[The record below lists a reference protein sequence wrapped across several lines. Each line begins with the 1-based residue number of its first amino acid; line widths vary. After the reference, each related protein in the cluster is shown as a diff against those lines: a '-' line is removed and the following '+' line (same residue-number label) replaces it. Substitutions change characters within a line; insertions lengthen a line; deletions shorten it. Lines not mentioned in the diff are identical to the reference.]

1 MGRVEGGRGVGG
13 VGVVNNLIRV
23 ITVSVLNVGTC
34 YVKMTGHPKVRR
46 FRTKDRLI
54 VERTAVP
61 RTLSVI
67 NGDAVRRSL
76 PVCSP
81 WG

>member
-1 MGRVEGGRGVGG
+1 MGRMGEDGRG

-34 YVKMTGHPKVRR
+34 YVKMKGHPKVRR
-46 FRTKDRLI
+46 FRTKNRLI
-54 VERTAVP
+54 VKRNAVP